1 MNMEFPFYCE
11 TLKIFHATQSFMAHA
26 VHAYSPSY
34 LSILDPANGLQVP
47 LTLIRSTTVSGMSWS
62 VSCIAGKASRPSMIW
77 KQHSLRRGS
86 SFRTI
91 ILWTQSI
98 SSDKDAET
106 FYRLKEDT
114 SNISVKYVIVLRK
127 KRIIITNQNWIII
140 KAFLFLLFVFRYV

>member
-1 MNMEFPFYCE
+1 MNMEYPFYCE

-106 FYRLKEDT
+106 FYRLRRT
-114 SNISVKYVIVLRK
+114 HRTFPLNM
-127 KRIIITNQNWIII
+127 W
-140 KAFLFLLFVFRYV
+140 LFLKKKDTQNQPNFNHN